1 MVTRLQL
8 LIDGDATGAKRALDD
23 VGGSVEKTSGKMD
36 KFNGAMKNAA
46 LPAAAVLT
54 GLGAIGKASF
64 DSASALEQSAGAVES
79 VFGTYATQV
88 QQHADQA
95 AQNVGLAKSQYNDL
109 SSVLGA
115 QLQNMGISQ
124 DQLAG
129 QTDNLIGLGSDL
141 AATFGGTTSD
151 AVEALSSLMRGER
164 DPIEKYGVS
173 IKAADVEAKKA
184 AMGLAGLTG
193 EADAAA
199 TTQATLALVTEQTAG
214 AQGAFAREADT
225 AAGQQQ
231 RATAEWENAKAA
243 LGQGLLPVVSSAAQI
258 LAQFGQWVQQN
269 SGLVGTL
276 AVVIG
281 TLAAG
286 VLAYNA
292 VTAAL
297 PAIQAVATAA
307 QWAWNAAMSANP
319 IGLIILAIAALIAI
333 IVLVV
338 QNWDTVKAVAVAVWE
353 ATLAAVQGFLDW
365 VAGAWQ
371 TFVDANIAAWNL
383 IKDTAAKVWQ
393 AITDTV
399 QKFFDWVAGIAQ
411 LIADFHVRAFNTIK
425 DAAARGWKA
434 ITDTVQRFFSWV
446 GGIAQRIGDV
456 HVRAFNTI
464 RDTAARV
471 WKTITDTVQKFFSW
485 IGGAVKAVPDAIR
498 NGFDSALGWVRS
510 IVDRMWSALGGFID
524 RVGDI
529 PRRVQSALSNVRL
542 PSWVSKLTGV
552 LGFSTSAAPT
562 YYAST
567 MVASTWRP
575 SSGVAGLSATG
586 GTYVTIELNVTGAI
600 DKDATA
606 RAIIDALNQYMR
618 RNGTLALNG
627 AVFR

>member
-1 MVTRLQL
+1 MATVLEL
-8 LIDGDATGAKRALDD
+8 LIKGNASGALEAL
-23 VGGSVEKTSGKMD
+23 GSVGKGAGD
-36 KFNGAMKNAA
+36 VDTKLGKFNSTMRKAA
-46 LPAAAVLT
+46 VPAAAVAG
-54 GLGAIGKASF
+54 GLVAVGKASF

-141 AATFGGTTSD
+141 AATFGGSTSD

-214 AQGAFAREADT
+214 AHGAFAREADT

-269 SGLVGTL
+269 AGLVGTL

-292 VTAAL
+292 VQAAL

-338 QNWDTVKAVAVAVWE
+338 QNWDTVKAVAIAVWD

-371 TFVDANIAAWNL
+371 IFVDANIAAWNA
-383 IKDTAAKVWQ
+383 IKDAAAKVWQ
-393 AITDTV
+393 AITDTI
-399 QKFFDWVAGIAQ
+399 QAFFDWVGGIVQA
-411 LIADFHVRAFNTIK
+411 IIDFHVRAFNAIK
-425 DAAARGWKA
+425 DGAATAWRA
-434 ITDTVQRFFSWV
+434 VTDTVQTFFSWV
-446 GGIAQRIGDV
+446 GGIAQKVADF
-456 HVRAFNTI
+456 HVRAFNAI
-464 RDTAARV
+464 KDGAATAWRAV
-471 WKTITDTVQKFFSW
+471 TDSVQKFFTW
-485 IGGAVKAVPDAIR
+485 VAGAVRAVPDAFKR
-498 NGFDSALGWVRS
+498 GFDSALGWVTGS
-510 IVDRMWSALGGFID
+510 VDRMWSALSGFID
-524 RVGDI
+524 SVGQI
-529 PRRVQSALSNVRL
+529 PRRIQSALSNVRL
-542 PSWVSKLTGV
+542 PSWVSKLSGFV
-552 LGFSTSAAPT
+552 GFSTSAPAF
-562 YYAST
+562 YAST
-567 MVASTWRP
+567 LAASTWRP
-575 SSGVAGLSATG
+575 STGIAGPSATG
-586 GTYVTIELNVTGAI
+586 GGVTIQVNVTGDVLDADALV
-600 DKDATA
+600 DKLRDGLNRSA
-606 RAIIDALNQYMR
+606 RAR
-618 RNGTLALNG
+618 GVVGLAG
-627 AVFR
+627 VVIA

>member
-1 MVTRLQL
+1 MATRLQL

-23 VGGSVEKTSGKMD
+23 VGGSVEKTSGKMG
-36 KFNGAMKNAA
+36 KFNGVMKSAA

-88 QQHADQA
+88 QQNADQA

-141 AATFGGTTSD
+141 AATFGGSTSD

-243 LGQGLLPVVSSAAQI
+243 LGQGLLPVVSSAAQL

-269 SGLVGTL
+269 AGLVGTL

-292 VTAAL
+292 VQAAL

-338 QNWDTVKAVAVAVWE
+338 QNWDTVKAVAIAVWD

-371 TFVDANIAAWNL
+371 LFVDANVAAWNM
-383 IKDTAAKVWQ
+383 IKDAAATAWRAV
-393 AITDTV
+393 TDTV
-399 QKFFDWVAGIAQ
+399 QKFFSWVGGIAQ
-411 LIADFHVRAFNTIK
+411 KIADFHVRAFNAIK
-425 DAAARGWKA
+425 DTAATAWRAVTDTVQKFFSWVGGIAQKIADFHVRAFNA
-434 ITDTVQRFFSWV
+434 IKDTAATAWRAVTDTVQRFFSW
-446 GGIAQRIGDV
+446 
-456 HVRAFNTI
+456 
-464 RDTAARV
+464 
-471 WKTITDTVQKFFSW
+471 IT
-485 IGGAVKAVPDAIR
+485 GAVRAVPDAFKR
-498 NGFDSALGWVRS
+498 GFDAALGWVTG
-510 IVDRMWSALGGFID
+510 IVDRMWSVLSGFID
-524 RVGDI
+524 RIGQI
-529 PRRVQSALSNVRL
+529 PRRIQSALSNVRL
-542 PSWVSKLTGV
+542 PSWVSKLSGV
-552 LGFSTSAAPT
+552 IGFSTQAPAF
-562 YYAST
+562 YAST
-567 MVASTWRP
+567 LAASTWRP
-575 SSGVAGLSATG
+575 STGIAGPSATG
-586 GTYVTIELNVTGAI
+586 GGVTIQVNVTGDVLDADALV
-600 DKDATA
+600 DKLRAGLNRNA
-606 RAIIDALNQYMR
+606 RARGVVD
-618 RNGTLALNG
+618 LAG
-627 AVFR
+627 VVIA